1 MSELDRIPEAF
12 RQALLESVP
21 CALYLLDDQRRVIFW
36 NPAAEGLTGYGP
48 DEMIGATCDALRM
61 RLAPHQD
68 AEVLRALCSA
78 GDVAGRHEECEIV
91 RRDGTP
97 LPIVRRATPV
107 TDDAGR
113 PVGTIVAMVDV
124 SVIKRARE
132 EISALRREVSEIGR
146 YGRMIGSSPAMR
158 KLFEAVELVAAT
170 DASVVIEGETG
181 TGKEL
186 VARTIHQR
194 SGRVDGPFLAV
205 NCGALPETLL
215 EAELFGHVAGAFT
228 GATHD
233 RAGRFEQASG
243 GTLFLDEV
251 GELSAASQVK
261 LLRAVQEGEI
271 TRVGESSPRQVDTRI
286 LAATHRDLRAEVKA
300 GRFRQDL
307 YYRLRVVG
315 LMVPPLRDRRED
327 VPDLVAHFVDRL
339 NRKYGRSVRGLSA
352 EAMEVVC
359 DSDWPGNVRQLEHA
373 IEHAFAVSPPEA
385 DVLQR
390 HALPA
395 DLSADAPTRPTPPTP
410 PAPVTSEP
418 PAPGMSETDQV
429 RHALARANGN
439 KTQAARLLGITR
451 AGLYKKLKRL
461 GLSTSPQPPE

>member
-1 MSELDRIPEAF
+1 
-12 RQALLESVP
+12 
-21 CALYLLDDQRRVIFW
+21 
-36 NPAAEGLTGYGP
+36 
-48 DEMIGATCDALRM
+48 
-61 RLAPHQD
+61 
-68 AEVLRALCSA
+68 
-78 GDVAGRHEECEIV
+78 
-91 RRDGTP
+91 
-97 LPIVRRATPV
+97 
-107 TDDAGR
+107 
-113 PVGTIVAMVDV
+113 MVDV